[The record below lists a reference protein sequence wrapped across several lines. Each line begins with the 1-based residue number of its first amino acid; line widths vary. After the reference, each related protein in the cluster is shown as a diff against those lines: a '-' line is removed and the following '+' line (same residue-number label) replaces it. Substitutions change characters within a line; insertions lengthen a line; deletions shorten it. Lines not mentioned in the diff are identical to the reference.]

1 MSFCFLP
8 HCLDHCFRRIVG
20 APTPASSRVMS
31 DLVGRGVKAI
41 SKQRYNAE
49 KSGVRDVRSGQTKSM
64 QRCICVRID
73 VQLSSHDFL
82 RDLAFDVVL
91 DSVSVLTT
99 AAQLAKLLLLE
110 PVRGAPT
117 VPNQRKRGRLDSGRD
132 KVFEVSE
139 KPLGTGCLP

>member
-1 MSFCFLP
+1 
-8 HCLDHCFRRIVG
+8 
-20 APTPASSRVMS
+20 MS

-99 AAQLAKLLLLE
+99 AAQLAKRCTNGSKPE
-110 PVRGAPT
+110 KKMPT
-117 VPNQRKRGRLDSGRD
+117 GLWEGQG
-132 KVFEVSE
+132 F
-139 KPLGTGCLP
+139 